1 MDEQNKQDNIGLLD
15 TLQSEQTNISETTET
30 QSEQTIGLVDM
41 PAEQI
46 VAHNE
51 ENAVTDADS
60 QQNPADSVTNENVPI
75 QTESEPPSENIN
87 ETAATEESADIA
99 KEQKA
104 KNKEKQKKEKH
115 KKEKVIKEKKSGGF
129 LFFRKREK
137 FSGGSDEPYIDPN
150 DSGELSTLEVRHLV
164 KKFGLKTAVNDAS
177 FSMKQGETVGLLGP
191 NGAGK
196 TTIFYMIVGF
206 IKPTKGDILLDHHTI
221 TYMQMYK
228 RARLGICYLAQEASV
243 FRKLTVEENI
253 DAVLESL
260 KIPNSEKR
268 RRKEET
274 MTDLGITRLARQKAY
289 SLSGGE
295 RRRTEIARAL
305 VLKPKF
311 LLLDEPFA
319 GVDPI
324 AVADIQNIIYGLREK
339 NIGVLITDH
348 NVRET
353 LRITNRAYI
362 INLGNIF
369 RAGSADE
376 LVNDPMVR
384 KVYLGE
390 NFDF

>member
-1 MDEQNKQDNIGLLD
+1 M
-15 TLQSEQTNISETTET
+15 
-30 QSEQTIGLVDM
+30 
-41 PAEQI
+41 
-46 VAHNE
+46 
-51 ENAVTDADS
+51 
-60 QQNPADSVTNENVPI
+60 
-75 QTESEPPSENIN
+75 
-87 ETAATEESADIA
+87 
-99 KEQKA
+99 
-104 KNKEKQKKEKH
+104 
-115 KKEKVIKEKKSGGF
+115 F
-129 LFFRKREK
+129 
-137 FSGGSDEPYIDPN
+137 
-150 DSGELSTLEVRHLV
+150 
-164 KKFGLKTAVNDAS
+164 
-177 FSMKQGETVGLLGP
+177 
-191 NGAGK
+191 
-196 TTIFYMIVGF
+196 
-206 IKPTKGDILLDHHTI
+206 
-221 TYMQMYK
+221 K
-228 RARLGICYLAQEASV
+228 RARRGICYLAQEASV

-268 RRKEET
+268 RRKEEV

-324 AVADIQNIIYGLREK
+324 AVADIQTIIYGLREK

-353 LRITNRAYI
+353 LRITTRAYI

-369 RAGSADE
+369 RTGKPDD

-384 KVYLGE
+384 KLYLGE
-390 NFDF
+390 DFVF